1 MTTLEAAGGDAEVA
15 RAAAQEALL
24 NMRRRTV
31 VGEVDAQSRKRQRQD
46 QRSST
51 EMGEE
56 DAGEEEDGG
65 EEDGGD
71 GASDDDVEE
80 SGEEEYDGEEDDR
93 RTAKK
98 KTVAKRRAAVKR
110 RSAQMRMAMCPMIVR
125 TKCLVRVNEGST
137 CVDLSRQM
145 RVVLKIRV
153 VRVCMCI
160 P

>member
-1 MTTLEAAGGDAEVA
+1 MPGVFPWVQCSSLLLVCAASAPRGLLTTLEAAGGDAEVA

-71 GASDDDVEE
+71 GASDDDVEDSGDE
-80 SGEEEYDGEEDDR
+80 EYSGEEDEEDGEEEDGGEEDSSSEAEDSLDDS
-93 RTAKK
+93 
-98 KTVAKRRAAVKR
+98 KR
-110 RSAQMRMAMCPMIVR
+110 S
-125 TKCLVRVNEGST
+125 
-137 CVDLSRQM
+137 
-145 RVVLKIRV
+145 
-153 VRVCMCI
+153 VCCA
-160 P
+160 

>member
-1 MTTLEAAGGDAEVA
+1 MPGVFPWVQCSSLLLVCAASAPRGLLTTLEAAGGDAEVA

-56 DAGEEEDGG
+56 DAGKEEDGG

-80 SGEEEYDGEEDDR
+80 SGDEEYDGEEDEEDGEEEDGGEE
-93 RTAKK
+93 
-98 KTVAKRRAAVKR
+98 
-110 RSAQMRMAMCPMIVR
+110 
-125 TKCLVRVNEGST
+125 EGSSEAEE
-137 CVDLSRQM
+137 CSDENGNVSDDCANE
-145 RVVLKIRV
+145 VPGACK
-153 VRVCMCI
+153 
-160 P
+160 